1 MIRTRLIAT
10 VLVAALVSG
19 TASAQDWFGVRSG
32 FPLGVTLHY
41 GVGNALGAGTDLRI
55 SGRVVASGGSVSFG
69 VGADALRTV
78 FVDGP
83 VTAYVGGGPSVEFG
97 PGRADLGVQGLVG
110 GQFRFTQVNLAQLG
124 VFLEGSVGASLSLS
138 GGSARIPTFGA
149 ALGFNWYF

>member
-1 MIRTRLIAT
+1 MLRTRVIAS
-10 VLVAALVSG
+10 VLVAVLLAGS
-19 TASAQDWFGVRSG
+19 ASAQDWFGVRSG

-55 SGRVVASGGSVSFG
+55 SGRVVASGGSVRFG
-69 VGADALRTV
+69 VGADALRNV
-78 FVDGP
+78 FADGP

-97 PGRADLGVQGLVG
+97 PGQADLGVQGLVG
-110 GQFRFTQVNLAQLG
+110 GQFRFAQVNLAQLG